1 MIERMEKSGLFDFFA
16 AKQVLNDR
24 NKKLRVSN
32 YTVPFEYKGKF
43 LFNELT
49 RQFIELTDE
58 EWEQI
63 PFGKTFAYDEENE
76 TLKKLF
82 EDYYF
87 IPEDEDETELYMSL
101 RTILKTVNNPQDG
114 ISLYTIF
121 PTSTCNAKCVYC
133 FEENFVGY
141 TMTKEVQEQVVRYI
155 LETKV
160 KRGPITIVWFG
171 GEPLIGAKII
181 DYICGELRK
190 HGVDFSSV
198 IVTNASLLTEE
209 IADKMKDSW
218 NLRQAQ
224 ITLDGTQEEYDAR
237 KCYID
242 DSKSYF
248 PQAIAAIHRVSERGI
263 PVLIRLNM
271 DRNNVENL
279 RELIDYLDVEF
290 PKKNNLYV
298 YPGLLHQLM
307 RDVNAMN
314 MWAEHASMM
323 EYARS
328 KGFCSGMMRKSML
341 DIEYCSYEAYEH
353 SAVID
358 PRGKLTKCQH
368 IEDDSRFY
376 SDIFH
381 YNEIQDPEAW
391 AEITRPSVLRDKCKG
406 CSYLPACTDF
416 DKCPNDKVSCK
427 VMKNSME
434 MCWLKYEV
442 DRLRAGDTSKVSG
455 VAF

>member
-1 MIERMEKSGLFDFFA
+1 MIERMKKAGLFEFFA
-16 AKQVLNDR
+16 AKQVLNDK
-24 NKKLRVSN
+24 NKKIRVSN

-58 EWEQI
+58 EWNQI
-63 PFGKTFAYDEENE
+63 PFGETVAYDENNE
-76 TLKKLF
+76 VLKALF
-82 EDYYF
+82 EDYYL
-87 IPEDEDETELYMSL
+87 IPEDENETEQYLAL
-101 RTILKTVNNPQDG
+101 RRILKTVRRPRKG
-114 ISLYTIF
+114 IEQYTIF

-141 TMTKEVQEQVVRYI
+141 TMTKEVQEQVVKYI
-155 LETKV
+155 LETRMPNK
-160 KRGPITIVWFG
+160 KIRIMWFG

-181 DYICGELRK
+181 DYICSELTK
-190 HGVDFSSV
+190 NGVDFTSA

-209 IADKMKDSW
+209 IADRMKDGW
-218 NLRQAQ
+218 HIRQAQ

-242 DSKSYF
+242 NTKSYF
-248 PQAIAAIHRVSERGI
+248 PQAIAAIHRLSERGI
-263 PVLIRLNM
+263 PVLIRLNL
-271 DRNNVENL
+271 DRNNAENL

-290 PKKNNLYV
+290 PKKDNLYV

-307 RDVNAMN
+307 KEKNAMN
-314 MWAEHASMM
+314 MWGVHSSLM

-328 KGFCSGMMRKSML
+328 KGFSSGLMRKSVL
-341 DIEYCSYEAYEH
+341 DIDMCSYEDYEH
-353 SAVID
+353 SSVID

-376 SDIFH
+376 TDIFH
-381 YNEIQDPEAW
+381 YNEIQNQEAW
-391 AEITRPSVLRDKCKG
+391 AEITRPNILRDKCKG
-406 CSYLPACTDF
+406 CSYLPVCTDF

-434 MCWLKYEV
+434 MCWLKFEV
-442 DRLRAGDTSKVSG
+442 DRLRSGDTSKVTG
-455 VAF
+455 VVF